1 MGEETTGQREDDLGG
16 QGAERQPAAFNL
28 ASEAYDVD
36 IGTARES
43 TRMQEISHVPD
54 APEFVEGVIDLPDNV
69 IPVND
74 PRTQVHFSV
83 GEGTK
88 STPYRRR
95 GHRRRG
101 HRGHRPRRDR
111 GYPADRRRDGS
122 GFDDGYD

>member
-36 IGTARES
+36 TGTARE
-43 TRMQEISHVPD
+43 ISHLPD
-54 APEFVEGVIDLPDNV
+54 APEFVEGAIDLPDNV

-74 PRTQVHFSV
+74 LRKQVHLSA

>member
-1 MGEETTGQREDDLGG
+1 MGEETTGQGEDDLEG
-16 QGAERQPAAFNL
+16 QPAAFNL
-28 ASEAYDVD
+28 ASEAYGVD
-36 IGTARES
+36 TGIARES
-43 TRMQEISHVPD
+43 SHVPD

-74 PRTQVHFSV
+74 LRKQVHLSM

-111 GYPADRRRDGS
+111 GYAGGRRRDRS
-122 GFDDGYD
+122 GFDDGYDYDYN